1 MGSDGAGLFISGS
14 DTVLHSYKAETRKH
28 VD

>member
-1 MGSDGAGLFISGS
+1 MGSHGVDLCISGS
-14 DTVLHSYKAETRKH
+14 DTVLHSYKAETGNH